1 MVSLTIYIKVCHTS
15 SLSTIS
21 KSSLHNSGR
30 LFVETYST
38 FSHSTFAQQSKH
50 LLYSTIVLEIMCDVL
65 ERKFLSKNK
74 QRKGIKPRV
83 NTNVTRLEVVSSKMS
98 SRNRLV
104 QSGKPT
110 DWHVMSTDPEV
121 RKRKGGLFSCAR
133 LEFLRDSSAFA
144 KGPGMGTRVLALRV
158 SMPQTIHGQSD
169 SAEFLVALLPPPC
182 GSSIFRSTACTI
194 CTGRCASH
202 DGWIIFAKI
211 RRICL
216 ITGWDA

>member
-1 MVSLTIYIKVCHTS
+1 MYSIRH
-15 SLSTIS
+15 
-21 KSSLHNSGR
+21 
-30 LFVETYST
+30 LFVYDFQIFSIRIRTSLRWPISYAT
-38 FSHSTFAQQSKH
+38 FTQQSQH
-50 LLYSTIVLEIMCDVL
+50 LLYSTIILEMMRDIL
-65 ERKFLSKNK
+65 ERKFLSTNK
-74 QRKGIKPRV
+74 RRKGTKPRV
-83 NTNVTRLEVVSSKMS
+83 NTNVTRLEAVSSKMS

-144 KGPGMGTRVLALRV
+144 KGPGMGTRVPVCSSRFHTTNDPPTEWLSRISCRALASPLWILDF
-158 SMPQTIHGQSD
+158 QIDGLHD
-169 SAEFLVALLPPPC
+169 LH
-182 GSSIFRSTACTI
+182 RSLCND
-194 CTGRCASH
+194 H

>member
-1 MVSLTIYIKVCHTS
+1 
-15 SLSTIS
+15 
-21 KSSLHNSGR
+21 
-30 LFVETYST
+30 
-38 FSHSTFAQQSKH
+38 
-50 LLYSTIVLEIMCDVL
+50 MCDVL

-158 SMPQTIHGQSD
+158 SMPQTIHRQSD